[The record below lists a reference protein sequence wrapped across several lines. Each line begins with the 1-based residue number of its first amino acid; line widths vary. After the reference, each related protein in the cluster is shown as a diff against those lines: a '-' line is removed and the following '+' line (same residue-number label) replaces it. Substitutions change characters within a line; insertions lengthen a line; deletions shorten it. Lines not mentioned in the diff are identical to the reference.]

1 MDLPVRTA
9 TELMEAAFEGQWA
22 ERRAAVFR
30 RVLGLFLERGGP
42 VSPEALIA
50 TLSGHAPT
58 AVTDA
63 LRRLH
68 AADVVL
74 LRKGVV
80 ELAYPFA
87 TGLNRF
93 AVTLGDGRV
102 RYPCCAI
109 DALGLAPMLGTRA
122 HGSRDLPRKRPT
134 PGLRGHSGGTRSGG
148 GRLGRPAPRCG
159 RASLWHALSDPEL
172 LPVGRPRPGPVEGP
186 TRRPRGGGHGR
197 GLFVLG
203 RRIFDDFLP

>member
-9 TELMEAAFEGQWA
+9 AELMDAGFEARWA
-22 ERRAAVFR
+22 ERRAARRDAVFR

-50 TLSGHAPT
+50 TLPGHAPA

-63 LRRLH
+63 LRRLD

-74 LRKGVV
+74 LREGVV

-87 TGLNRF
+87 TGPNRF

-102 RYPCCAI
+102 RYACCAI
-109 DALGLAPMLGTRA
+109 DALGLAPMLGAALTVRGIC
-122 HGSRDLPRKRPT
+122 HGSGLPLVFGVT
-134 PGLRGHSGGTRSGG
+134 PEG
-148 GRLGRPAPRCG
+148 PAPEAAG
-159 RASLWHALSDPEL
+159 VMVWVGPPPDADARACATL
-172 LPVGRPRPGPVEGP
+172 
-186 TRRPRGGGHGR
+186 
-197 GLFVLG
+197 
-203 RRIFDDFLP
+203 